1 MPYIDAINIGF
12 PYNAIAMCD
21 FWLPE
26 VRVVAVFF
34 SVHRN
39 GGALL
44 VDTLRT
50 GETPSKALMM
60 FTQAI
65 LEQQEIAIF
74 WGLVFCLFVF
84 LHFGFCF
91 FCCSSGF
98 CGFLSARF
106 LPLFLCFL
114 GFLFC
119 WHLSFLGSILQL
131 WCRQRATHQ
140 LDRIHTNYNLSI
152 RKENP
157 RIEWTLN

>member
-12 PYNAIAMCD
+12 PYNAIAMFD

-74 WGLVFCLFVF
+74 WGLLFCLFVF

-106 LPLFLCFL
+106 LPPFFVFSWFLVLLAFVVS
-114 GFLFC
+114 
-119 WHLSFLGSILQL
+119 WKYA
-131 WCRQRATHQ
+131 ATMVQ
-140 LDRIHTNYNLSI
+140 TTSNTSI
-152 RKENP
+152 R
-157 RIEWTLN
+157 LNTQKF